1 MDQFDEVLT
10 EPFENAKVQERVKQ
24 QGATNFLPL
33 EGLDLATLPD
43 DNFSRLSASG
53 TVNDVIRQFFELG
66 PASAQAVVNATLPVP
81 VNPTKVFPR
90 DFGGLRDPFVGS
102 FELKFFVDVQELQG
116 TTSRVR
122 TITNNVETVTNT
134 VVGGK

>member
-1 MDQFDEVLT
+1 M
-10 EPFENAKVQERVKQ
+10 
-24 QGATNFLPL
+24 
-33 EGLDLATLPD
+33 
-43 DNFSRLSASG
+43 
-53 TVNDVIRQFFELG
+53 
-66 PASAQAVVNATLPVP
+66 VNATLPVP

-90 DFGGLRDPFVGS
+90 DFRLRDPFVGS
-102 FELKFFVDVQELQG
+102 FELKFFVDGQELQG